1 MGGITLTHKSTNRI
15 SGHLPGNS
23 LTLSNP
29 EGARR
34 SRVEVHLDSAWF
46 DVTLKA
52 LNQRRLNKG
61 KWPSCPNPLVAFCAW
76 GL

>member
-29 EGARR
+29 EAPAAAA
-34 SRVEVHLDSAWF
+34 SKF
-46 DVTLKA
+46 TLTA
-52 LNQRRLNKG
+52 QGLT
-61 KWPSCPNPLVAFCAW
+61 CPES
-76 GL
+76 G